1 MINNATSVMP
11 AANNITVTT
20 WLLSCANETFD
31 LNTTVYS
38 LYDLYRNNI
47 ANVISNVSI
56 NNFTCVKDVDSVF
69 EQLVTFT
76 QAVSIQN
83 QILLVSIYS
92 DFLSTNQYR
101 FNGLIIDRQRE
112 STLSS
117 VTTHNNALSDACS
130 AADIAYNN
138 SLCSNNL
145 THPVCTISSNRWK
158 YMCSTG
164 ETSNTPV
171 ISGLSTWQLGLICS
185 LSILFV
191 MVLLILSIY
200 FYRRYRHS
208 KQIALS
214 RLNLYDSLNFSQKTG
229 VPQSEEFKRATM
241 IVQPTPNVSTT
252 ASCIHKDSMENVIS
266 INENSTKPKT
276 PTLHN
281 QHQRNNLSVK
291 LAQTS
296 DVPKNISTNVPTIV
310 ICRSTSDKSL
320 NQSKSITDESDSLNQ
335 SNLNDSTAPLTK
347 TVINIPLSDENLSD
361 EDAWMSIL
369 DVVNAELAILN
380 EEDQIRVS
388 M

>member
-1 MINNATSVMP
+1 MINNGTSVMP

-31 LNTTVYS
+31 RNTTVYS
-38 LYDLYRNNI
+38 LYDLYRNNLSNI
-47 ANVISNVSI
+47 ILNVSI
-56 NNFTCVKDVDSVF
+56 NNFTCAKDVKSVF

-92 DFLSTNQYR
+92 DFLSANLYR
-101 FNGLIIDRQRE
+101 FNGLMIDRQRD

-130 AADIAYNN
+130 AADIACN

-145 THPVCTISSNRWK
+145 THPVCTISSNRWN
-158 YMCSTG
+158 YMCSTA
-164 ETSNTPV
+164 EASNTPV
-171 ISGLSTWQLGLICS
+171 MSGLSTWQLGLICS

-200 FYRRYRHS
+200 FYRRYRRS

-229 VPQSEEFKRATM
+229 VPQSEEFKRAAM
-241 IVQPTPNVSTT
+241 IVQPMPNASTNT
-252 ASCIHKDSMENVIS
+252 SCIHKDSMTNVIS
-266 INENSTKPKT
+266 INENSSKTKPSA
-276 PTLHN
+276 LHN

-291 LAQTS
+291 LTQTANVS
-296 DVPKNISTNVPTIV
+296 KNISTNIPTIV
-310 ICRSTSDKSL
+310 ICRSASDKSL

-380 EEDQIRVS
+380 EQDQIRVS

>member
-1 MINNATSVMP
+1 MINNGTSVMP

-31 LNTTVYS
+31 RNTTVYS
-38 LYDLYRNNI
+38 LYDLYRNNLSNI
-47 ANVISNVSI
+47 ILNVSI
-56 NNFTCVKDVDSVF
+56 NNFTCAKDVKSVF

-92 DFLSTNQYR
+92 DFLSANLYR
-101 FNGLIIDRQRE
+101 FNGLMIDRQRD

-130 AADIAYNN
+130 AADIACN

-145 THPVCTISSNRWK
+145 THPVCTISSNRWN
-158 YMCSTG
+158 YMCSTA
-164 ETSNTPV
+164 EASNTPV
-171 ISGLSTWQLGLICS
+171 MSGLSTWQLGLICS
-185 LSILFV
+185 LSKVKYLNRVFDWIL
-191 MVLLILSIY
+191 IG
-200 FYRRYRHS
+200 
-208 KQIALS
+208 
-214 RLNLYDSLNFSQKTG
+214 FSG
-229 VPQSEEFKRATM
+229 VPQSEEFKRAAM
-241 IVQPTPNVSTT
+241 IVQPMPNASTNT
-252 ASCIHKDSMENVIS
+252 SCIHKDSMTNVIS
-266 INENSTKPKT
+266 INENSSKTKPSA
-276 PTLHN
+276 LHN

-291 LAQTS
+291 LTQTANVS
-296 DVPKNISTNVPTIV
+296 KNISTNIPTIV
-310 ICRSTSDKSL
+310 ICRSASDKSL

-380 EEDQIRVS
+380 EQDQIRVS